1 MLLSIQQVFSQIVTP
16 RIMVNTRLPI
26 PPSLETNPS
35 TKRDYV
41 FLHRCPRKRNRQSS
55 TSGVVK
61 TTDQKSRSSS
71 ESLESSETPSRLLRS
86 RTLRE
91 VAGQSTNEETTQ
103 AKENGS
109 SKLLRSHLK
118 ATTSTAKGFSGP
130 GSPED
135 KTGVQQDED
144 VGRQVRRR
152 RMRRKSGASSHV
164 DEKERIKRRVKNLV
178 NRIRLEQNFIEAY
191 AGEGWKGQSREKIRP
206 EKELER
212 AENQIL
218 RCKLSVREN
227 IHELDKLALEGT
239 LQQSAFDEEG
249 RIYHEEIFCAKCK
262 SQEAHVDNDI
272 ILCDGA
278 CDRGFHQTCLE
289 PPLATDDIPPGD
301 EGWLCPVCDAK
312 VECLNYMNSYMG
324 TDFHVE
330 DQWEDLFREDAAKA
344 AAGADASNAAG
355 EDWPSEDS
363 EDDDYDPE
371 RPMAVRDEG
380 DEEKK
385 AGLSSD
391 SLGDSESESEATSGS
406 GGSSDDD
413 SADDSPVS
421 GDELAHQE
429 GVRQKRA
436 RRNDTAPDAE
446 VPLHTGSPPRDHAEI
461 LAAEEEEVAIVSGK
475 RQRKPVDYKKLHD
488 EMFGK
493 GDVDDDSHPSEDD
506 EWGPGRVR
514 RRGKAETSS
523 GEVRLETNDAE
534 PRREAADD
542 RQKEQGKVPKRRNRG
557 NSSGE
562 QVRKDQQPQSDDGKT
577 SRRLPDAA
585 VEVLRQEFDSGTCF
599 PTRDYKASLAERL
612 GITYQQICSW
622 FKNARHAAKVGIT
635 PAKLSSRKKEDVVPP
650 AVTDERP
657 AGVENG
663 SREMEVNGLL
673 VEKLDEV
680 QVKLQHLKHT
690 LEAVVSSETS
700 SGNGHTGG
708 TGTGN
713 RGNGLTPSNGK
724 RIIYMP
730 VAEVVEKEP
739 C

>member
-1 MLLSIQQVFSQIVTP
+1 MLLSIEQVFSQIGTP

-35 TKRDYV
+35 VYSATTSCSACYFVCGIYGERAHLQFVRLSSNLNKFSHLLVDQTKRDYV

-249 RIYHEEIFCAKCK
+249 RIYHEE
-262 SQEAHVDNDI
+262 V
-272 ILCDGA
+272 
-278 CDRGFHQTCLE
+278 
-289 PPLATDDIPPGD
+289 
-301 EGWLCPVCDAK
+301 
-312 VECLNYMNSYMG
+312 
-324 TDFHVE
+324 
-330 DQWEDLFREDAAKA
+330 
-344 AAGADASNAAG
+344 
-355 EDWPSEDS
+355 
-363 EDDDYDPE
+363 
-371 RPMAVRDEG
+371 
-380 DEEKK
+380 
-385 AGLSSD
+385 
-391 SLGDSESESEATSGS
+391 SLY
-406 GGSSDDD
+406 
-413 SADDSPVS
+413 
-421 GDELAHQE
+421 
-429 GVRQKRA
+429 
-436 RRNDTAPDAE
+436 
-446 VPLHTGSPPRDHAEI
+446 TGPPR
-461 LAAEEEEVAIVSGK
+461 LEEVRSG
-475 RQRKPVDYKKLHD
+475 QGFY
-488 EMFGK
+488 
-493 GDVDDDSHPSEDD
+493 
-506 EWGPGRVR
+506 
-514 RRGKAETSS
+514 S
-523 GEVRLETNDAE
+523 GLDL
-534 PRREAADD
+534 
-542 RQKEQGKVPKRRNRG
+542 
-557 NSSGE
+557 
-562 QVRKDQQPQSDDGKT
+562 
-577 SRRLPDAA
+577 LP
-585 VEVLRQEFDSGTCF
+585 F
-599 PTRDYKASLAERL
+599 
-612 GITYQQICSW
+612 
-622 FKNARHAAKVGIT
+622 
-635 PAKLSSRKKEDVVPP
+635 
-650 AVTDERP
+650 
-657 AGVENG
+657 
-663 SREMEVNGLL
+663 
-673 VEKLDEV
+673 
-680 QVKLQHLKHT
+680 
-690 LEAVVSSETS
+690 
-700 SGNGHTGG
+700 
-708 TGTGN
+708 
-713 RGNGLTPSNGK
+713 
-724 RIIYMP
+724 
-730 VAEVVEKEP
+730 
-739 C
+739 